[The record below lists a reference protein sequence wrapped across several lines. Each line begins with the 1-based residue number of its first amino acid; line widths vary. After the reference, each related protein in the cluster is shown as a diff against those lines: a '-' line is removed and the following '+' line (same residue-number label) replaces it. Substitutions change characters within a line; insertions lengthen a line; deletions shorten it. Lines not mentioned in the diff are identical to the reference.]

1 MREFEFVVRFDPGV
15 SELMDLFAEYRS
27 LTAWSSVCF
36 TTDETMWRIDHLKGE
51 PEALDAVVPVFT
63 DETRCNECLS
73 VPECDTYREYH
84 RLDEAAESVTVY
96 TFRREVHRCHS
107 VPYIVYDHVGEGTV
121 FEARRTGR
129 EYRWKVLYPED
140 QPVGELYDDIE
151 VELREGLTLEVSHVG
166 QAGNWD
172 VQSRV
177 AAQLSHDHWTVLE
190 AAFDRGY
197 YTRPREITVAEL
209 ADDLDLPRSTVQYR
223 LRTAEDE
230 VISQLVR
237 STL

>member
-1 MREFEFVVRFDPGV
+1 MREFEFVVRFEPGV
-15 SELMDLFAEYRS
+15 SRLMDLFGEHNS
-27 LTAWSSVCF
+27 LTAWSSVCY

-51 PEALDAVVPVFT
+51 PASLEAVLPVFT
-63 DETRCNECLS
+63 DESRCNECLS
-73 VPECDTYREYH
+73 YPECDTYREYH
-84 RLDEAAESVTVY
+84 RLDEAAGACTVY

-107 VPYIVYDHVGEGTV
+107 IPYIVYDHVGEGAV

-140 QPVGELYDDIE
+140 QSIGELYDDIE
-151 VELREGLTLEVSHVG
+151 AELRDGLSLDVSHVR

-177 AAQLSHDHWTVLE
+177 AAQLSHEHWTVLE
-190 AAFDRGY
+190 AAFERGY
-197 YTRPREITVAEL
+197 YTRPREVTVADL
-209 ADDLDLPRSTVQYR
+209 AETLDLPRSTVQYR
-223 LRTAEDE
+223 LRSAEDE

-237 STL
+237 SAL